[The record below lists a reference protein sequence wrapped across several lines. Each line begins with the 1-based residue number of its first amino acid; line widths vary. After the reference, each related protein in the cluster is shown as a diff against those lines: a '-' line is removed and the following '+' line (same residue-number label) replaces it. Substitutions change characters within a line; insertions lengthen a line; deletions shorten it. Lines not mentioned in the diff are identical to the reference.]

1 MEKPLI
7 TLKAA
12 CLAGPL
18 ALALSTGA
26 YAATATGTLN
36 LSITITSTCSV
47 VSATA
52 INFGSVSAI
61 AANID
66 QTSTLTVNC
75 SSTTPY
81 TVGLGVGGGTG
92 ATTAVRKMTNGANV
106 VNYTLYRDAARTLLW
121 GTTIGTDTV
130 AGTGSGADQT
140 LTIYGRTPT
149 QAVPPPGAYTDAVT
163 ITITY

>member
-1 MEKPLI
+1 MN
-7 TLKAA
+7 LKVAG
-12 CLAGPL
+12 LAGL
-18 ALALSTGA
+18 LSLALSGA
-26 YAATATGTLN
+26 ASAATATGS
-36 LSITITSTCSV
+36 LSVNITISSTCSV

-52 INFGSVSAI
+52 INFGTVSAI

-81 TVGLGVGGGTG
+81 NIGLDAGGGTG
-92 ATTAVRKMTNGANV
+92 ATVAVRKMMNGANF
-106 VNYTLYRDAARTLLW
+106 VNYSLYQDAGRTTLW
-121 GTTIGTDTV
+121 GNTIGTDTV
-130 AGTGSGADQT
+130 TGTGTGANQT

-149 QAVPPPGAYTDAVT
+149 QAVPPPGAYSDTVT